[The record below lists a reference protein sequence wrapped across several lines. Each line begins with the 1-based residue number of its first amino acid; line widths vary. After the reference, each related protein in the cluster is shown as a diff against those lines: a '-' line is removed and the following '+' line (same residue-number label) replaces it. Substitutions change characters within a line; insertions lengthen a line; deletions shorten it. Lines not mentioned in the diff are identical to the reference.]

1 MFNSEFQCEF
11 SDPVDIGSST
21 EDFEYQKVDCFSTTT
36 NTLTEEIE
44 NASTGA
50 VFNLEKT
57 FTYGDVFFILLA
69 LILLGYFV
77 AHGVF
82 IYFWKK

>member
-1 MFNSEFQCEF
+1 MLNSEIQCEF
-11 SDPVDIGSST
+11 SDPVNIGSST
-21 EDFEYQKVDCFSTTT
+21 EDFEYQKMTCFTTT
-36 NTLTEEIE
+36 TDTLTEKFE

-50 VFNLEKT
+50 IFNLQKT

-69 LILLGYFV
+69 LILLAYFV